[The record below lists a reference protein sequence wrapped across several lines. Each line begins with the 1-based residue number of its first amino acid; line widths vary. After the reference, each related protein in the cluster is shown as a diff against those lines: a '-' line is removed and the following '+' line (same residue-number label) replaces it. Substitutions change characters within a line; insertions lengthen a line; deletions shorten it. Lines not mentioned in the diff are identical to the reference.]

1 MTTTAPIPS
10 GPQATATRP
19 PVSAFAGK
27 GTGSPSSGGL
37 SFAALLQADEPES
50 AQLSPLDTTPEP
62 TDPDASAVA
71 PISTATGADWLV
83 AGWLPWQASGMTAP
97 TGPRPATGGD
107 GAMGLPE
114 GASVKPGL
122 QQDHVVSSAGWT
134 PATPP
139 DATTVTP
146 ASLPDGMLGSTD
158 PGRPRD
164 KADPLVSG
172 AALTPLASGPN
183 PTIADGTK
191 SGPSAPFAVTVVVN
205 PAVEAIESTHA
216 DTPIHPAASAAAAAR
231 IPDAS
236 NGRNAVDA
244 LAGPAPRK
252 GAAARGSVTTQSLQ
266 AGPAGI
272 QASAT
277 GVLPPQ
283 AATDGLRST
292 LAWVAQGRRDG
303 AGTEPP
309 DERSAVPGTV
319 TTTLRADASGRSAAE
334 PMGTMVPADGSHRS
348 EAAHTDT
355 LPTAEVRPE
364 LAETMAD
371 AMEELAGQ
379 LAYWAQTGTQRAQ
392 LTLDRGW
399 SSPLSVN
406 VVLDQGEVHVS
417 LETDDPDVR
426 AALSDQAGTMLERL
440 LDHEGLKL
448 GNWSV
453 DAMAS
458 DSPLAGQTPGNGA
471 QPQDQPEDTLTWG
484 SRVARRTGSDAPSA
498 PATSSPS
505 TIPRTHAN
513 HRLDLFA

>member
-71 PISTATGADWLV
+71 PISTTTGADWLV

-107 GAMGLPE
+107 GAMGLPV

-122 QQDHVVSSAGWT
+122 QQDHGVSSAGWP

-183 PTIADGTK
+183 PAVAETEKARGDAPAP
-191 SGPSAPFAVTVVVN
+191 PS
-205 PAVEAIESTHA
+205 
-216 DTPIHPAASAAAAAR
+216 ASAAAAAR
-231 IPDAS
+231 TSDPS
-236 NGRNAVDA
+236 SGRNAVDA

-272 QASAT
+272 QVSTT
-277 GVLPPQ
+277 GVLPFQ

-309 DERSAVPGTV
+309 DERSAVPGAV

-334 PMGTMVPADGSHRS
+334 PLGTMAPADGSHRS

-355 LPTAEVRPE
+355 LPTAEVRTE

-426 AALSDQAGTMLERL
+426 AALSDQAGAMLERL

-458 DSPLAGQTPGNGA
+458 DSPLAGQTPGNDA
-471 QPQDQPEDTLTWG
+471 QPQDQSEDTLTWG

-498 PATSSPS
+498 PAASGPS